1 MCIEGQELLKNR
13 FRMYEKPT
21 SPILKKEGGCCPLV
35 NYFFFP
41 MQKEKKK
48 EN

>member
-1 MCIEGQELLKNR
+1 MRIEGQELLKNR

-21 SPILKKEGGCCPLV
+21 SPILKKEGEYCPLF

-41 MQKEKKK
+41 HADRKKK